1 MSPDTFWKLQTYI
14 VNDRKYAS
22 TPPPPTPANKII
34 LEPPSLEKIPGISY
48 QQAFTLSPFNGKVR
62 SVDILSA
69 KNSRTHYVPVSDIPY
84 FAEYN
89 MH

>member
-1 MSPDTFWKLQTYI
+1 M
-14 VNDRKYAS
+14 
-22 TPPPPTPANKII
+22 NKII

-48 QQAFTLSPFNGKVR
+48 QQAFTLSPFNGKVS
-62 SVDILSA
+62 SVDILHVGT